1 MQVYPVG
8 RDVCR
13 FFRKIN
19 GKELSYKQF
28 LEIKNMQ
35 LHRVFDTLWRIKE
48 SSPDTKMILQH
59 NPNGFGENTEPTIER
74 VVTYQEKIMFEIRS
88 HVYQLILAR
97 AYEWEQNAKSI
108 QYHNAFYF
116 LQSWGIWANRRVID
130 LILPSLTCATRVLTW
145 VVFYC
150 SFSQK

>member
-1 MQVYPVG
+1 MEKGNIMQVYPVG
-8 RDVCR
+8 RDVCS

-19 GKELSYKQF
+19 GKELSYKQL

-35 LHRVFDTLWRIKE
+35 LHRAFDTLWRIKE

-74 VVTYQEKIMFEIRS
+74 VVTYQEEIVFEIRS

-97 AYEWEQNAKSI
+97 AYEWEQNAKVSNTI
-108 QYHNAFYF
+108 TYF
-116 LQSWGIWANRRVID
+116 
-130 LILPSLTCATRVLTW
+130 ILYNPEEFEPIAELLT
-145 VVFYC
+145 
-150 SFSQK
+150 

>member
-1 MQVYPVG
+1 
-8 RDVCR
+8 
-13 FFRKIN
+13 
-19 GKELSYKQF
+19 
-28 LEIKNMQ
+28 MQ

-97 AYEWEQNAKSI
+97 AYEWEQNAKVSNTI
-108 QYHNAFYF
+108 THFIFYNPEEF
-116 LQSWGIWANRRVID
+116 EPIAEL
-130 LILPSLTCATRVLTW
+130 LT
-145 VVFYC
+145 
-150 SFSQK
+150 